1 VLKDWRSRVVIP
13 LHKKGNKMNV
23 ENYKGISLMDVVG
36 KVFSGIVRNQLERVF
51 MGKIAEEQEGF
62 RK

>member
-1 VLKDWRSRVVIP
+1 
-13 LHKKGNKMNV
+13 MNV